1 MSLQRRLFLAI
12 AAALMASL
20 VLGGTLAGWRAHRS
34 VLAEL
39 SAALDASARTVRAGL
54 DEASLATDPHADARR
69 LVAAFA
75 PNRHVRAELLGE
87 EAQPALPIKE
97 AAPEWVVRLLAP
109 RLAPMEIAGGTGA
122 SRVAIRLRAD
132 ARNEVGEVWR
142 QFGDAAA
149 ALAVFCTLTV
159 VFGALAI
166 RRALRPVGRVAA
178 GLCLVGTGDY
188 SARLAGGSSSE
199 LRPLVEGFNRMAA
212 LLEDARRRN
221 ARLSEQV
228 LLLQEEERAELARDL
243 HDDIGPALFAVSL
256 TAATIGRRANE
267 LRDNAIANHADTIG
281 TVTAQMQR
289 SVKSLLGRLRPMRRI
304 EAGLQPA
311 MDALVS
317 FWRDR
322 NPGIDFDLQVTAD
335 DADLDERQRETIFLV
350 VQEAVVNAIRHG
362 RPHRIGIVILRQPGA
377 VSVSITDDGAGP
389 DACGQPGFGL
399 ELMQERVAALQGT
412 LLIGERDQRRGWS
425 VDARLPA

>member
-1 MSLQRRLFLAI
+1 MSLRSRLFLAV
-12 AAALMASL
+12 AAALLASL
-20 VLGGTLAGWRAHRS
+20 VLGGTLAGWRARRS

-39 SAALDASARTVRAGL
+39 SAALEASARTVRAGL
-54 DEASLATDPHADARR
+54 DDASLAADPRADARR

-75 PNRHVRAELLGE
+75 PNRHVRADLLGE
-87 EAQPALPIKE
+87 ETQPVVTIKQ
-97 AAPEWVVRLLAP
+97 AAPNWVVHLLAP
-109 RLAPMEIAGGTGA
+109 RLAPMEIGAGVGA
-122 SRVAIRLRAD
+122 GRVAIRLRAD

-159 VFGALAI
+159 VFGVLAI

-188 SARLAGGSSSE
+188 SARLAGGGPSD
-199 LRPLVEGFNRMAA
+199 LRALVDGFNRMAM
-212 LLEDARRRN
+212 LLEDSRRRN
-221 ARLSEQV
+221 ARLTEQV

-267 LRDNAIANHADTIG
+267 LRDDGIADHADTIG
-281 TVTAQMQR
+281 RVTAQMQR
-289 SVKSLLGRLRPMRRI
+289 SVKSLLGRLRPMRHT
-304 EAGLQPA
+304 EAGLRPT
-311 MDALVS
+311 MEALVA
-317 FWRDR
+317 FWQDR

-335 DADLDERQRETIFLV
+335 DADLNERQRETIFLV

-362 RPHRIGIVILRQPGA
+362 RPQRIGIVILRQPGA
-377 VSVSITDDGAGP
+377 VSVSIADDGTGP
-389 DACGQPGFGL
+389 DGCGQPGFGL
-399 ELMQERVAALQGT
+399 DLMQERVTALQGT
-412 LLIGERDQRRGWS
+412 LFIGQHGQRRGWS